1 MKEKLMNDLK
11 EAMKNKDTIR
21 KNTIQSIRASIL
33 QYEKDKQIEADNN
46 KILDIIASELK
57 KRNDALEQFT
67 QARRKDLINDCCREI
82 SILKEYLPKQL
93 SDEELENEIDDIIA
107 NNEKNM
113 GVIMKAAKERIGNKA
128 DGKRI
133 AAIVKERLNRE

>member
-33 QYEKDKQIEADNN
+33 QYEKDKQTEVNDN

-67 QARRKDLINDCCREI
+67 KAGREDLVRDCCREI
-82 SILKEYLPKQL
+82 SILEEYLPKQL
-93 SDEELENEIDDIIA
+93 TDEELENEIDDIIA

-133 AAIVKERLNRE
+133 AAVVKVKLSGE